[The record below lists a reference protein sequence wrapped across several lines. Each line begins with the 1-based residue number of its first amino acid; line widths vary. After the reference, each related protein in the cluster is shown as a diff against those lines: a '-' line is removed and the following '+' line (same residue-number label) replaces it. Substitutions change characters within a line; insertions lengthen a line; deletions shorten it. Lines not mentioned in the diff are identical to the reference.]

1 MNDRTDWIFTA
12 LADPTRRQLLTTL
25 AENSPKTATQL
36 AEVFP
41 ITRQGVLK
49 HLDILEEA
57 GLVQI
62 QPIGRE
68 KRYSLTPDPLHD
80 VSAWIQAL
88 GAKWDERLIRLK
100 RLVESNPEE

>member
-57 GLVQI
+57 GLVHI

-80 VSAWIQAL
+80 VSAWIRDL

-100 RLVESNPEE
+100 TLVESDPD